1 MFLPKI
7 DWLVVWKIYHYPF
20 FFWSYAALSLA
31 TRALMLRR
39 VDPASPFKT
48 WLLSSSASLLVVP
61 AMPFLAVPAFM
72 LVALVAGRVGVYSF
86 FMAVPIAVSLGS
98 AGALVDAILFRLLL
112 RKTVGKKQCGFFSA
126 RTPSL

>member
-20 FFWSYAALSLA
+20 FFWSYAVLSLA

-61 AMPFLAVPAFM
+61 VMPFLAVPAFM
-72 LVALVAGRVGVYSF
+72 LVALVAGRVGV
-86 FMAVPIAVSLGS
+86 
-98 AGALVDAILFRLLL
+98 
-112 RKTVGKKQCGFFSA
+112 
-126 RTPSL
+126 